1 MAQWLIENF
10 FPPITP
16 FAEHLLS
23 AWAPTAT
30 ARAKEAAKNR
40 RIDIPFPFETLSSY
54 SVARVAAVHPGRGAL
69 FRQPEIEVGDPGI
82 GRSPGRA
89 VSRAPA
95 GALAAGPETTLH
107 LLSCRFHTRRRV
119 HDPVRQE
126 LRVGGV
132 DPNLDGLQVAG

>member
-69 FRQPEIEVGDPGI
+69 FRQPEIEVGGPGI
-82 GRSPGRA
+82 GRSPGGA
-89 VSRAPA
+89 VSRHPA
-95 GALAAGPETTLH
+95 GELAAGPKIALH
-107 LLSCRFHTRRRV
+107 LLGCHLARRRV
-119 HDPVRQE
+119 HDAMRQE
-126 LRVGGV
+126 LRVGSV
-132 DPNLDGLQVAG
+132 DPNLDGLQV